1 MPPNGGIGRFAWSP
15 GTPIYDPCV
24 ERFPLTK
31 TKYVVVTGGVLSGL
45 GKGITTSSIG
55 RLLKARGISVTA
67 IKIDPYLNVDAGTM
81 NPFEHGEVFV
91 LDDGSEADLDLGN
104 YERFL
109 DIHMDRYNNITTGK
123 VYRHVIQKERRGD
136 YLGKTVQIIP
146 HITNEIQE
154 WIQATGERSG
164 ADVCLVEVGGTVGDI
179 ESAPF
184 LEAVR
189 QLHRAVGDENMVL
202 LHTSLVPTM
211 TTVGEQKTKPT
222 QHTVRDLKAVGL
234 HPDFIVCRCERPLE
248 DETRAKLAL
257 FCDVPEANVVSA
269 HDCRSIY
276 EVPLVLEEQGVADR
290 IVEMLG
296 LEAQEPDLDAWKLL
310 VERLVNPKDDVRIA
324 FVGKYTNLT
333 DSYLSISEALRHAGA
348 ENDAKVHI
356 DFVEGEALEA
366 GDEQAWGTLRAA
378 DGILVGPGFGHR
390 GTEGKINAVQYA
402 REHKVPFM
410 GICLGF
416 QLAVVEYARNV
427 CGLTGANSTEMD
439 RDAAHP
445 VICILPEQLDIE
457 DKGGTMRLGSF
468 DCQLKPGS
476 LAREIY
482 GADVISERHRHRF
495 EMNPDYIDKLE
506 AGGLTFSGR
515 MADKPIME
523 MFELSKDIHPYFIG
537 GQFHPE
543 FNSRPNAPGPM
554 FLGLVRAALERKGI
568 AAPASM
574 TA

>member
-1 MPPNGGIGRFAWSP
+1 MLYA
-15 GTPIYDPCV
+15 TCV
-24 ERFPLTK
+24 ERFPLST

-55 RLLKARGISVTA
+55 RLLKARGISVSA

-81 NPFEHGEVFV
+81 NPFEHGEVYV

-123 VYRHVIQKERRGD
+123 VYRHVIRKERRGD

-154 WIQATGERSG
+154 WIQATGERSK
-164 ADVCLVEVGGTVGDI
+164 AQVVLVEVGGTVGDI

-184 LEAVR
+184 LEAIR

-248 DETRAKLAL
+248 EETRAKLAL
-257 FCDVPEANVVSA
+257 FCDVPENHVISA

-276 EVPLVLEEQGVADR
+276 EVPLVLEDQGVADA
-290 IVEMLG
+290 I
-296 LEAQEPDLDAWKLL
+296 
-310 VERLVNPKDDVRIA
+310 VERLDLSCGPPDLEAWKTLVKRLVAPEHEITVA
-324 FVGKYTNLT
+324 FVGKYTNLS
-333 DSYLSISEALRHAGA
+333 DSYLSINEALSHAGA
-348 ENDAKVHI
+348 SRDARVRI
-356 DFVEGEALEA
+356 DFIEGEALEA
-366 GDEQAWGTLRAA
+366 GDEATWQRLRDA
-378 DGILVGPGFGHR
+378 DAVLVGPGFGHR
-390 GTEGKINAVQYA
+390 GTEGKIAAVRHA
-402 REHKVPFM
+402 RENQVPFL

-416 QLAVVEYARNV
+416 QLAVVEYARTV
-427 CGLTGANSTEMD
+427 CGLDGANSTEMD
-439 RDAAHP
+439 PDTKHP

-457 DKGGTMRLGSF
+457 DKGGTMRLGTF
-468 DCQLKPGS
+468 DCTLAEGS
-476 LAREIY
+476 LAHRLY
-482 GADVISERHRHRF
+482 GADVVSERHRHRF
-495 EMNPDYIDKLE
+495 EMNPDYIAKLE
-506 AGGLTFSGR
+506 DGGLVFSGR
-515 MADKPIME
+515 MANKPIME
-523 MFELSKDIHPYFIG
+523 VMELPGHPYFIG

-543 FNSRPNAPGPM
+543 FNSRPNAPGPL
-554 FLGLVRAALERKGI
+554 FVGLVEAALQAKGV
-568 AAPASM
+568 AATVPA
-574 TA
+574 

>member
-1 MPPNGGIGRFAWSP
+1 MS
-15 GTPIYDPCV
+15 
-24 ERFPLTK
+24 

-55 RLLKARGISVTA
+55 RLLKARGLSVSA

-123 VYRHVIQKERRGD
+123 VYQHVIRKERRGD

-154 WIQATGERSG
+154 WIQKTGERSQ
-164 ADVCLVEVGGTVGDI
+164 ADVVLVEVGGTVGDI

-189 QLHRAVGDENMVL
+189 QLHRTVGDENMVL
-202 LHTSLVPTM
+202 LHTSLVPAM

-222 QHTVRDLKAVGL
+222 QHTVRDLKGIGL

-248 DETRAKLAL
+248 EDTRAKIAL
-257 FCDVPEANVVSA
+257 FCDVPEEHVISA

-276 EVPLVLEEQGVADR
+276 EVPLVLEEQHVAET
-290 IVEMLG
+290 IVKRLQ
-296 LEAQEPDLDAWKLL
+296 LTDKVTTPDLDQWRDLVRRL
-310 VERLVNPKDDVRIA
+310 VEPKHDITVA
-324 FVGKYTNLT
+324 FVGKYTNLA
-333 DSYLSISEALRHAGA
+333 DSYLSITEALRHAGA
-348 ENDAKVHI
+348 AHDAKVNI
-356 DFVEGEALEA
+356 AFLEGEDLEA
-366 GDEQAWGTLRAA
+366 DDPKAWADLKAA
-378 DGILVGPGFGHR
+378 DAVLVGPGFGHR
-390 GTEGKINAVQYA
+390 GTEGKIRAVQYA
-402 REHKVPFM
+402 RESGTPFL

-416 QLAVVEYARNV
+416 QLAIVEQARNV
-427 CGLTGANSTEMD
+427 CGLEGAYSTEMD
-439 RDAAHP
+439 PDTPHP
-445 VICILPEQLDIE
+445 VICILPEQYEIE
-457 DKGGTMRLGSF
+457 DMGGTMRLGNF
-468 DCQLKPGS
+468 DCHIDEGS
-476 LAREIY
+476 LAHKLY
-482 GADVISERHRHRF
+482 GNTVVGERHRHRY
-495 EMNPDYIDKLE
+495 EMNPDYIERLE
-506 AGGLTFSGR
+506 AGGTVFSGK

-523 MFELSKDIHPYFIG
+523 IMERKDHPFFVG

-543 FNSRPNAPGPM
+543 FNSRPMAPGPL
-554 FLGLVRAALERKGI
+554 FLGLVEAAMKAKGVE
-568 AAPASM
+568 AAVQA
-574 TA
+574 

>member
-1 MPPNGGIGRFAWSP
+1 MSG
-15 GTPIYDPCV
+15 
-24 ERFPLTK
+24 

-146 HITNEIQE
+146 HVTNEIQE
-154 WIQATGERSG
+154 WIQATGERSK

-211 TTVGEQKTKPT
+211 STVGEQKTKPT

-248 DETRAKLAL
+248 DDTRAKLAL
-257 FCDVPEANVVSA
+257 FCDVPEDHVISA

-276 EVPLVLEEQGVADR
+276 EVPLVLEDQNVADI
-290 IVEMLG
+290 IVKRLG
-296 LEAQEPDLDAWKLL
+296 LTAQEPDLSSWKDL
-310 VERLVNPKDDVRIA
+310 VERLVNPTHETTIA
-324 FVGKYTNLT
+324 FVGKYTDLS
-333 DSYLSISEALRHAGA
+333 DSYLSINEALRHAGA
-348 ENDAKVHI
+348 KLDAKTHI
-356 DFVEGEALEA
+356 EFIEGEDLEA
-366 GDEQAWGTLRAA
+366 DDPKAWATLKAA
-378 DGILVGPGFGHR
+378 DGLLVGPGFGHR
-390 GTEGKINAVQYA
+390 GTEGKIRAVQYA
-402 REHKVPFM
+402 RENQLPFM

-427 CGLTGANSTEMD
+427 CGLEGANSTEMD
-439 RDAAHP
+439 PDAKHP

-457 DKGGTMRLGSF
+457 DKGGTMRLGNF
-468 DCQLKPGS
+468 ECQVTEGS
-476 LAREIY
+476 LAHELY
-482 GADVISERHRHRF
+482 GATTINERHRHRF
-495 EMNPDYIDKLE
+495 EMNPEYIQALE

-523 MFELSKDIHPYFIG
+523 MIELPRDQHPYFIG

-543 FNSRPNAPGPM
+543 FNSRPMDPGPL
-554 FLGLVRAALERKGI
+554 FVGLIRAALERKGV
-568 AAPASM
+568 AATVA
-574 TA
+574 A